1 MGFGLSFGRNTNQVK
16 LIRKYVKERA
26 KEKRILNSQFKK
38 LEDELKNKA
47 IDQNTY
53 ERLRDVLEIIP
64 SNKEMKLSRKLFKKS
79 KKQNKKR

>member
-53 ERLRDVLEIIP
+53 ERLRDVLEINSI
-64 SNKEMKLSRKLFKKS
+64 KQRDEALEKTFQKK
-79 KKQNKKR
+79 